1 MNFGE
6 KDNKID
12 SFYSKY
18 RNNTT
23 PSQQTKANHINLTM
37 SYAKIAKVTFNPND
51 YLIPRGA
58 KWGEVNE
65 DSHEEIL
72 AAITARKGRKPVIPE
87 PEQEV
92 FEHICNNCYTGANT
106 VRSATA
112 YGKVCIPCWETLTND
127 GTFEPVMP
135 PAQCAGCVFRVHTN
149 PPEHFT
155 IKDKPYCCTTCRTS
169 QGKYHGG
176 KCQKEVYA

>member
-1 MNFGE
+1 M
-6 KDNKID
+6 KID
-12 SFYSKY
+12 SFWSNY
-18 RNNTT
+18 RNTT
-23 PSQQTKANHINLTM
+23 QSQTNRSTQTLKLTM
-37 SYAKIAKVTFNPND
+37 SYAKIAQLTFNPSD
-51 YLIPRGA
+51 FIIPRGA
-58 KWGEVNE
+58 KWGEV
-65 DSHEEIL
+65 DDTKEEIA
-72 AAITARKGRKPVIPE
+72 AAIEARKARPVRTPE

-112 YGKVCIPCWETLTND
+112 YGKVCIPCWETLTCN
-127 GTFEPVMP
+127 GTFEPKMP
-135 PAQCAGCVFRVHTN
+135 PAQCAGCDFRVHTN

-155 IKDKPYCCTTCRTS
+155 IKDKPYCCTNCRTS